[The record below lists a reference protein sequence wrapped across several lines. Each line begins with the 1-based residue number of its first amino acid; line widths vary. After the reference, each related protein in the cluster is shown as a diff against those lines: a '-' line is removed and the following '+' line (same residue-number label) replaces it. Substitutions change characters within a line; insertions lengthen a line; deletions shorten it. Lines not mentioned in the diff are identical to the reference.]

1 MGVGGKGQIIGCL
14 LYGKVHSK
22 RVTMHEEKGRR
33 DGERSEKVALAAV
46 SSVNTE
52 QVVLCEYKPF
62 CAVLP
67 CAIPYKLHASVSSSQ
82 K

>member
-1 MGVGGKGQIIGCL
+1 
-14 LYGKVHSK
+14 
-22 RVTMHEEKGRR
+22 MHEEEGRR
-33 DGERSEKVALAAV
+33 DGERSDKVVLAAV

-52 QVVLCEYKPF
+52 QAVLCEYTPF
-62 CAVLP
+62 CPVLP